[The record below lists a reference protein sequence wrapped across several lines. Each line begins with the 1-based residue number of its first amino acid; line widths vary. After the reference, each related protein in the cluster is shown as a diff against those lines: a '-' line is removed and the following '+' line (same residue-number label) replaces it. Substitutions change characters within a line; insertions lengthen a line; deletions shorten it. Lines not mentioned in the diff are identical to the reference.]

1 LKYERRWTEKGG
13 VSQEGKKVEYDRT
26 DRQSSGRGKECER
39 KKKIGRSQG
48 QANIYGKR
56 TKLGLARMCAAQ
68 TDTEIKHGI

>member
-1 LKYERRWTEKGG
+1 MSEGGRRRAAYHKRARR
-13 VSQEGKKVEYDRT
+13 SKYDRT